1 MTRDLTGRRVHA
13 EEVRSRFDA
22 LHGAG
27 RGVDGAAAD
36 SENTLAPSPRAPTV
50 GGSGARRIHSPVG
63 IDVSMYR
70 WFSVLYGSE
79 CESNL
84 IEYLYVLNQKGC

>member
-1 MTRDLTGRRVHA
+1 MLYTARV
-13 EEVRSRFDA
+13 EVSTVQPPTARI
-22 LHGAG
+22 
-27 RGVDGAAAD
+27 V
-36 SENTLAPSPRAPTV
+36 NTLAPSPRAPTV

-79 CESNL
+79 SNL
-84 IEYLYVLNQKGC
+84 IEYLYVL